1 MAVQPYFRRAISQS
15 ILPAIARCLRLI
27 FRAGSRKEII
37 TEASMNRQLE
47 AVDLHQNPTPRPY
60 GPLQLA
66 SDSIRL
72 VHLLPGVETDLINCR
87 TEEVTLSQV
96 PQYFAISYT
105 WGPPKE
111 TDIIALN
118 GEPFSIRRNLWDLLQ
133 HFRLPHQSRTL
144 WIDAICID
152 QSSIPERNAQVRIM
166 GRIFAQ
172 AECVLVW
179 LGEEDDGSDKAMKAL
194 RRFDHQELSPEDFD
208 QTRRWKKEITA
219 LMRRNYWSRTW
230 VIQELFLASQLEVH
244 CGKTSISWRALERF
258 ANYLQ
263 ALPDHTWSSRESV
276 TDLAAI
282 KSTFAFRLIQQKQ
295 ISKVPDLIDLMELS
309 RFSQCEDPR
318 DRVFA
323 LLSLADRKSNGDS
336 LVPDYSQSVV
346 QLYDDVTRYCGQI
359 APEKQ
364 WQFSRMVQEMLGL
377 DGSQVA
383 PFLDS
388 CTSAGVT
395 RDINKRLGLVDVQT
409 TYIGTISDT
418 SNVSSCIGTFTGSD
432 DLLFSTYDQF
442 DTQDWEVMQEDYPL
456 DYLETELSASTED
469 PYRWYDECDP
479 LRLYD
484 EDDPGPIFSD
494 SIRPRPAFPS
504 RSPYDNEDVSINVST
519 FINLWL
525 LDTFRQSSRELWR
538 LRSTQELK
546 WLHLDQE
553 RIKDVVLEWWFKDGS
568 VANFAVAALS
578 PGSFDLG
585 DHAQPH
591 RAKSSPHLPKLHK
604 PVPINAKLPS
614 SPAPKTHGLQ
624 RTLEVWFRKM
634 REESLRKVLM
644 PDPGEDLTLAFLSSL
659 TLAGV
664 SSRDCPVLPL
674 PSRRLFGLSVN
685 TSSAPLRLLLVVR
698 RDTFRIGLTCDDT
711 RAGDILCQFADSN
724 YALIVRLV
732 GSSHE
737 IIGKAIMVKRA
748 VSPELITY
756 PLTKE
761 NSSYSSLW
769 DKASGPS
776 KQLTWHL
783 HALDLVI

>member
-1 MAVQPYFRRAISQS
+1 MD
-15 ILPAIARCLRLI
+15 
-27 FRAGSRKEII
+27 
-37 TEASMNRQLE
+37 RQRD
-47 AVDLHQNPTPRPY
+47 AVDLHQIPIPRPY
-60 GPLQLA
+60 GPSQLA

-72 VHLLPGVETDLINCR
+72 VHLLPGVEADMINCR

-118 GEPFSIRRNLWDLLQ
+118 GQPFSIRRNLWDLLQ

-144 WIDAICID
+144 WIDAICIN

-179 LGEEDDGSDKAMKAL
+179 LGEEDDGSDKAMKTL
-194 RRFDHQELSPEDFD
+194 GRFDHQELSPEDFD

-263 ALPDHTWSSRESV
+263 ALPDHTWSSRKSV

-282 KSTFAFRLIQQKQ
+282 KSTFAFRLIEQKQ
-295 ISKVPDLIDLMELS
+295 ISEVPDLIDLMELS

-318 DRVFA
+318 DKVFA
-323 LLSLADRKSNGDS
+323 LLSLANGKPNGDS

-377 DGSQVA
+377 DRSQVA

-388 CTSAGVT
+388 RTSAGVT

-418 SNVSSCIGTFTGSD
+418 SNVSSCIGTFTGSN

-442 DTQDWEVMQEDYPL
+442 NTQDREVMQEDYHL
-456 DYLETELSASTED
+456 DYLELLSETEPSASAQV
-469 PYRWYDECDP
+469 PLWWCDEVDP
-479 LRLYD
+479 LRLSY
-484 EDDPGPIFSD
+484 EEYGRETFDPAILSLD
-494 SIRPRPAFPS
+494 RI
-504 RSPYDNEDVSINVST
+504 PYDDEGESINVPT
-519 FINLWL
+519 YINLWL
-525 LDTFRQSSRELWR
+525 LNTLRRSFRELWR
-538 LRSTQELK
+538 FSSTEELK
-546 WLHLDQE
+546 WLRSRLDKE
-553 RIKDVVLEWWFKDGS
+553 RIKDAVLEWWFKDES

-578 PGSFDLG
+578 PGSFTLS
-585 DHAQPH
+585 DHAHPQN
-591 RAKSSPHLPKLHK
+591 RAKSSPRLPKSHR
-604 PVPINAKLPS
+604 PVPQSPINAKLLS

-624 RTLEVWFRKM
+624 STLEVWFRKM

-644 PDPGEDLTLAFLSSL
+644 PDPDEDLTLAFLSGL
-659 TLAGV
+659 TLADV

-674 PSRRLFGLSVN
+674 PSRRLFGLSIN
-685 TSSAPLRLLLVVR
+685 TSSAPLQLLLVVR
-698 RDTFRIGLTCDDT
+698 RDTFRIGLTCDDA
-711 RAGDILCQFADSN
+711 RAGDILCQFANSN

-737 IIGKAIMVKRA
+737 IIGKAIMVKQA

-761 NSSYSSLW
+761 NSSYSSQW

-776 KQLTWHL
+776 TQFTWHL